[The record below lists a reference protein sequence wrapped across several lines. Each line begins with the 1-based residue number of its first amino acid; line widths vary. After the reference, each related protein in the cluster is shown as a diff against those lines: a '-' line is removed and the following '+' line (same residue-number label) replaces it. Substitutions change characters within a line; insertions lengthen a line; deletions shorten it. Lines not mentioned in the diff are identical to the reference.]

1 MSEPIQIEHLEI
13 IKAQRFL
20 FLKIHTNRG
29 ITGLGEA
36 GMWAYPEA
44 NEAIIRA
51 WTPYL
56 LGQNPLQI
64 EHHWQRLYRGR
75 HFRGAAVMGA
85 LGAIDIALWDIAGKY
100 FKVPVYQLL
109 GGKVR
114 DKIRVQTQLGAP
126 TIDGLVE
133 EARREVAR
141 GITALRIT
149 PFAPNFL
156 SMRYDAIIQ
165 EAVTRVGAV
174 RKTVGDGVDI
184 GVEIHRRL
192 SPADAITLAHE
203 LEPFRPLYYEDP
215 ILPDSIQSGAE
226 VARAIRLP
234 VATGERLLTIFE
246 FRELFDSGAAKY
258 ARLDPGLAGGLSAG
272 KKIAALAESYHA
284 GIMPHGSL
292 SPVSTA
298 AEVQLDACIPNF
310 TLQDYLGDDQPPKND
325 LLVENLELDNGY
337 LLLPDRPGIG
347 VELKPDVAE
356 RYPFAPMPLE
366 PALHEDGSMGDV

>member
-1 MSEPIQIEHLEI
+1 MSEPIRIEHLEI

-36 GMWAYPEA
+36 GMWAYADA

-56 LGQNPLQI
+56 LGENPLQI
-64 EHHWQRLYRGR
+64 EHHWQRLYRSR
-75 HFRGAAVMGA
+75 HFRGAAVTGA

-100 FKVPVYQLL
+100 FEVPVYQLL

-156 SMRYDAIIQ
+156 SMRYDAIIK

-174 RKTVGDGVDI
+174 RETVGDGVDI

-203 LEPFRPLYYEDP
+203 LEPFHPLYYEDP
-215 ILPDSIQSGAE
+215 ILPESIQSGAE

-246 FRELFDSGAAKY
+246 
-258 ARLDPGLAGGLSAG
+258 
-272 KKIAALAESYHA
+272 
-284 GIMPHGSL
+284 
-292 SPVSTA
+292 
-298 AEVQLDACIPNF
+298 
-310 TLQDYLGDDQPPKND
+310 
-325 LLVENLELDNGY
+325 
-337 LLLPDRPGIG
+337 
-347 VELKPDVAE
+347 
-356 RYPFAPMPLE
+356 
-366 PALHEDGSMGDV
+366 